1 MSWNMSRKGTYGI
14 ILALAIIAAV
24 FGVAFSSL
32 TAPPDRMLPEPPDF
46 EQVDDLRDDAEV
58 YVNVKTV
65 LSSMNI
71 VLAAALIMIYAGVY
85 RTLRSDFA
93 LGLVVMNIAMLSY
106 AVTSNPIVQWFL
118 GYKAIIGVGPFGWIA
133 DFFATVALA
142 TLLWLSLE

>member
-1 MSWNMSRKGTYGI
+1 MSRKGTYGI
-14 ILALAIIAAV
+14 ILALAIMAAV
-24 FGVAFSSL
+24 LGVAFSNLAS
-32 TAPPDRMLPEPPDF
+32 PPDRMLPEPPDF
-46 EQVDDLRDDAEV
+46 EQVDEMRDDAEV
-58 YVNVKTV
+58 YVTVKTV

-71 VLAAALIMIYAGVY
+71 VLAAALIMVYAGVY

-93 LGLVVMNIAMLSY
+93 MGLVIMNVAMLSY

-133 DFFATVALA
+133 DFFATVALG

>member
-1 MSWNMSRKGTYGI
+1 MSWSMSRKGTYGI
-14 ILALAIIAAV
+14 ILALAIMAAV
-24 FGVAFSSL
+24 LGVAFSNLAS
-32 TAPPDRMLPEPPDF
+32 PPDRMLPEPPDF
-46 EQVDDLRDDAEV
+46 EQVDEMRDDAEV
-58 YVNVKTV
+58 YVTVKTV

-93 LGLVVMNIAMLSY
+93 MGLVIMNVAMLSY

-133 DFFATVALA
+133 DFFATVALG